1 MARAGLFRARVTF
14 QRMAS
19 TTDDYGNVTAASWS
33 NIVSRNAELTE
44 RAGFQ
49 NDEQGALQDVAIAR
63 MKVRSDTQI
72 KAVTIADRVSARNTL
87 WAIKS
92 ISTATPKG
100 DILEFVLEKGVAT

>member
-1 MARAGLFRARVTF
+1 MARAGLFRERVTF

>member
-1 MARAGLFRARVTF
+1 MARAGLFRERVTF

-19 TTDDYGNVTAASWS
+19 TTDDSGNVTAASWS
-33 NIVSRNAELTE
+33 NIVRRNAELTE
-44 RAGFQ
+44 RTGFQ
-49 NDEQGALQDVAIAR
+49 NDEQGVLQDVAIAR

-72 KAVTIADRVSARNTL
+72 KAITIADRVSARNTL

-100 DILEFVLEKGVAT
+100 EILEFVLEKGVAT

>member
-1 MARAGLFRARVTF
+1 M
-14 QRMAS
+14 
-19 TTDDYGNVTAASWS
+19 TDDYGNVTAASWS
-33 NIVSRNAELTE
+33 NIVSHNAELTE
-44 RAGFQ
+44 RTGFQ

>member
-1 MARAGLFRARVTF
+1 MARAGLFRERVTF

-44 RAGFQ
+44 RTGFQ

-100 DILEFVLEKGVAT
+100 DILECVLEKGVAT

>member
-1 MARAGLFRARVTF
+1 MARAGLFRERVTF

-44 RAGFQ
+44 RPGFQ